1 MADEEILAEL
11 HDHAGRPVVLLARIW
26 NGKIA
31 RDHPEL
37 VKHLDSVLD
46 VVTAPDID
54 EADRLTGRRRFY
66 RRTTT
71 PSRWLM
77 VVVSY
82 EQDPARIITAMALRK
97 DPTSWNR

>member
-1 MADEEILAEL
+1 MADAEILAEL
-11 HDHAGRPVVLLARIW
+11 HDQAGRPVLLLARIW

-37 VKHLDSVLD
+37 AEHLDSVMNAVRSPD
-46 VVTAPDID
+46 VD
-54 EADRLTGRRRFY
+54 EADRLPGRRRFY

-82 EQDPARIITAMALRK
+82 EQEPARIITAMALRK
-97 DPTSWNR
+97 DPKSWNR